1 MNVKNEKA
9 SILRAHAERAVSA
22 NAVEK
27 FISNYIRQTKI
38 MPKIGDEKFYFR
50 GILTCLFFIHC
61 VMKKYMVLIL
71 IIVLLF
77 IIPLRYKNNE
87 SKPAAKEEECKIFIT
102 LAGSNEKIELEQ
114 YLMGVLAGEMPA
126 SFHIEALK
134 AQAVAARTYA
144 IHQTNYGATP
154 TQQTTAHQVY
164 KEAINPKYEDKLKE
178 AVSATKHRILTYNNQ
193 PITAMFHAASNGRT
207 ESAQNFSG
215 AQIAYLT
222 TVSTPEEYVEVQTFT
237 LAKFNEQLKTTY
249 TLTQIAQAQI
259 MRNDTNRVERI
270 TIGQNTWTGREFRD
284 LLQLKS
290 TDFTINVN
298 NEIEIQT
305 KGYGHG
311 VGMSQY
317 GANELASNGRSAQQ
331 ILAHYYPD
339 TTLIKL
345 ACSKE

>member
-1 MNVKNEKA
+1 M
-9 SILRAHAERAVSA
+9 
-22 NAVEK
+22 
-27 FISNYIRQTKI
+27 
-38 MPKIGDEKFYFR
+38 GDEKFCFR
-50 GILTCLFFIHC
+50 GIRTCLFFIHC
-61 VMKKYMVLIL
+61 GMKRYMMLIL

-87 SKPAAKEEECKIFIT
+87 SKPAAREEECEIFIT
-102 LAGSNEKIELEQ
+102 LAQSNEQIPLEQ

-154 TQQTTAHQVY
+154 IQQTTAHQVY
-164 KEAINPKYEDKLKE
+164 KEDINPKYEEKLKE
-178 AVSATKHRILTYNNQ
+178 AVNATKHQILTYNNQ
-193 PITAMFHAASNGRT
+193 PITAMFHAASNGQT

-222 TVSTPEEYVEVQTFT
+222 TVSTPEEYTETQTFT
-237 LAKFNEQLKTTY
+237 LATFNEQLKAAY
-249 TLTQIAQAQI
+249 SLAQIAQAQI
-259 MRNDTNRVERI
+259 TRNDTNRVERI
-270 TIGQNTWTGREFRD
+270 TIGQKTWTGREFRE
-284 LLQLKS
+284 LLRLKS

-298 NEIEIQT
+298 SEIEIYT

-317 GANELASNGRSAQQ
+317 GANELASNGRIATE

-339 TTLIKL
+339 TTLTTL
-345 ACSKE
+345 ACSQD

>member
-1 MNVKNEKA
+1 
-9 SILRAHAERAVSA
+9 
-22 NAVEK
+22 
-27 FISNYIRQTKI
+27 

-50 GILTCLFFIHC
+50 GIITYLFFIHC
-61 VMKKYMVLIL
+61 DMKKYMMLIL

-87 SKPAAKEEECKIFIT
+87 SKPAAKEECEIFIT
-102 LAGSNEKIELEQ
+102 LAGSNEQMLLEQ

-154 TQQTTAHQVY
+154 IQQTTAHQVY
-164 KEAINPKYEDKLKE
+164 KEEINPKYEEKLKE
-178 AVSATKHRILTYNNQ
+178 AVSATKHQILTYNNQ

-222 TVSTPEEYVEVQTFT
+222 TVSTPEEYTETQTFA
-237 LAKFNEQLKTTY
+237 LAQFNEQLKAAY
-249 TLTQIAQAQI
+249 SLAQIAQAQI
-259 MRNDTNRVERI
+259 TRNDTNRVERI
-270 TIGQNTWTGREFRD
+270 TIGQKTWTGREFRE
-284 LLQLKS
+284 LLRLKS
-290 TDFTINVN
+290 TDFIINVN
-298 NEIEIQT
+298 SEIEIQT

-317 GANELASNGRSAQQ
+317 GANELASNGRTAQE
-331 ILAHYYPD
+331 ILAHYYPE
-339 TTLIKL
+339 TTLTTL
-345 ACSKE
+345 ACSKG